1 MYLIISKI
9 RTAPYQLCP
18 LENRCV
24 LLLRKHKRN
33 DCTAKVQNK
42 LELEKETRRN
52 LKYFSKK
59 FGAYS
64 NISYICNVKRLP
76 LAFRVESRVRV
87 RLYRYCP
94 FIIAKVIIGYAAE
107 CGEQDFIG
115 TTPFFFAK
123 GTF

>member
-24 LLLRKHKRN
+24 LLSRKHKRN

-59 FGAYS
+59 FGAYRNS
-64 NISYICNVKRLP
+64 T
-76 LAFRVESRVRV
+76 
-87 RLYRYCP
+87 
-94 FIIAKVIIGYAAE
+94 
-107 CGEQDFIG
+107 QDFLG
-115 TTPFFFAK
+115 VRKA
-123 GTF
+123 TFCTSKSKFLQYEN

>member
-59 FGAYS
+59 FGAYR
-64 NISYICNVKRLP
+64 NISYISSINEAAKPSGHVKRFLFDYPGKFPARGKTLSTLP
-76 LAFRVESRVRV
+76 KIFWGGSQ
-87 RLYRYCP
+87 YY
-94 FIIAKVIIGYAAE
+94 VIFLTQIN
-107 CGEQDFIG
+107 
-115 TTPFFFAK
+115 K
-123 GTF
+123 

>member
-59 FGAYS
+59 FGAYRNS
-64 NISYICNVKRLP
+64 TKDLFWCKKLLLAHQKVSFCNTKTKVSPCEKLLIDKP
-76 LAFRVESRVRV
+76 KVAFW
-87 RLYRYCP
+87 
-94 FIIAKVIIGYAAE
+94 
-107 CGEQDFIG
+107 Q
-115 TTPFFFAK
+115 
-123 GTF
+123 

>member
-24 LLLRKHKRN
+24 LLSRKHKRN

-59 FGAYS
+59 FGAYR
-64 NISYICNVKRLP
+64 NISYISSINEAAKPSGHVKRLP
-76 LAFRVESRVRV
+76 LAIRVSFPRGA
-87 RLYRYCP
+87 RLYRHYP
-94 FIIAKVIIGYAAE
+94 RFFGVRKAT
-107 CGEQDFIG
+107 FG
-115 TTPFFFAK
+115 TSKSKFLQYEN
-123 GTF
+123 